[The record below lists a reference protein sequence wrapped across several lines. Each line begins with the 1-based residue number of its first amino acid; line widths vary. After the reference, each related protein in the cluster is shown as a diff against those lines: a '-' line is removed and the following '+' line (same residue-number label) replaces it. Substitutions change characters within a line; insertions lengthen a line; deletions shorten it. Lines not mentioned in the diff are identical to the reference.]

1 MDDPA
6 HSGEADAAHPAPF
19 YSLFPRL
26 GWAAD
31 AEEDREGDADLPAAH
46 DAEPRLRIVA

>member
-6 HSGEADAAHPAPF
+6 HPGEADAAHPAPF

-26 GWAAD
+26 GRAAEPD
-31 AEEDREGDADLPAAH
+31 EEREGDPDLPLAREV
-46 DAEPRLRIVA
+46 EPRLRIVA